1 MINDKLWEV
10 NDSYEGFEISKKNIK
25 NLGISESFHLI

>member
-1 MINDKLWEV
+1 MISYGKLY
-10 NDSYEGFEISKKNIK
+10 NSYEGFEISKKNIK

>member
-1 MINDKLWEV
+1 MGSYM
-10 NDSYEGFEISKKNIK
+10 SYEGFEISKKNIK